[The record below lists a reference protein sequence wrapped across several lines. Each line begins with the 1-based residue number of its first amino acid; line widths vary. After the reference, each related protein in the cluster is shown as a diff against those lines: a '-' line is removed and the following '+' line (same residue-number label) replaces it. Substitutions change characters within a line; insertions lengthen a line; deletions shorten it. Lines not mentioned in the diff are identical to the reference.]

1 MPLHQR
7 PQRIYSKTAPLVGIG
22 TVERLSK
29 SLKAAARCLVA
40 LLVLWVGISLFSPDN
55 SFYQV
60 ERALSYAGPLGA
72 MSQHVRSFPET
83 MSSIVQ
89 DFFEARAVEVEGVR
103 INLSRAVNPTF
114 YVHDGK
120 LTSQVLQEERAYRV
134 YLPPGYGD
142 SDAHYPTLVLLHG
155 MGQDHKWW
163 TEVARI
169 DRIATAMITSGKM
182 RPTIIVM
189 PNGNRVE
196 GDVATTGLYDG
207 NCKTG
212 LDILARL
219 LKAIGDMLPRLQLYN
234 VSCDGDF
241 EEFITREVIHEVDTR
256 YRTSGE
262 RYIGGFSLGGR
273 GAVQLALAHPD
284 VFQGAFGLSGNYD
297 YLRQSLRRGAL
308 AFQDGTRLFL
318 GAGDH
323 DQRGVY
329 GELNTFLFH
338 QELLHQGIL
347 HAYCIYEGAHSDRG
361 WISVMPE
368 ALEYLLGTGSASS
381 REHEG
386 QGSVCQS

>member
-1 MPLHQR
+1 M
-7 PQRIYSKTAPLVGIG
+7 
-22 TVERLSK
+22 ERLSK
-29 SLKAAARCLVA
+29 SLKTAARYLVA
-40 LLVLWVGISLFSPDN
+40 LLVLWAGISLFSPDP

-72 MSQHVRSFPET
+72 VSQHVRSFPET
-83 MSSIVQ
+83 LSSIVQ
-89 DFFEARAVEVEGVR
+89 DLFEARAVEVEGVS

-114 YVHDGK
+114 YVHDGN
-120 LTSQVLQEERAYRV
+120 LASQVLQEERAYRV
-134 YLPPGYGD
+134 YLPPGYAD
-142 SDAHYPTLVLLHG
+142 SDARYPALYLLHG

-169 DRIATAMITSGKM
+169 DRIATAMITSGKV
-182 RPTIIVM
+182 RPVIIVM

-212 LDILARL
+212 LDVMARL
-219 LKAIGDMLPRLQLYN
+219 LKAIGDLLPRLQLYN

-241 EEFITREVIHEVDTR
+241 EEFITEEVVQEIDSR
-256 YRTSGE
+256 YRTNGE

-297 YLRQSLRRGAL
+297 YLRQSLRKGAL
-308 AFQDGTRLFL
+308 AFQDGTKLFL
-318 GAGDH
+318 GAGNH

-338 QELLHQGIL
+338 QELLHQGIA
-347 HAYCIYEGAHSDRG
+347 HAYCIYEGTHSDRG
-361 WISVMPE
+361 WIAVMPE
-368 ALEYLLGTGSASS
+368 VLAYLLAADTSDA
-381 REHEG
+381 HEAG
-386 QGSVCQS
+386 GRSGVCQP